1 MGWLPLLL
9 WGFPKVEYPTDGRFG
24 GRVIGQVDH
33 ENAIN
38 IYWGKHKLDWNP
50 PAVSRWVGGHTVCVN
65 VKKLSDLSG
74 YWISIYVWRPKMQ
87 QKIEMKCHFE
97 SPKQIQRK
105 REKGKN
111 LNLNLKNWDC
121 LIKLPN
127 ITLRGHISGKK
138 SNVLSTKQKPL
149 IGIPF
154 NSSMEGLMLVN
165 TCKCAPD
172 LKYHNAHL
180 WNSFG
185 IFGGNYFWTQIWAY
199 LQCQNRPS

>member
-1 MGWLPLLL
+1 MQSQQKKNGWLPLLL

-65 VKKLSDLSG
+65 VKKLSHLSG

-87 QKIEMKCHFE
+87 QQIEMKCHFE

-111 LNLNLKNWDC
+111 LNLNLKWKTEIAWENFPISHSEVTS
-121 LIKLPN
+121 LGKSLMSSQPN
-127 ITLRGHISGKK
+127 K
-138 SNVLSTKQKPL
+138 SRWLVFLSTL
-149 IGIPF
+149 
-154 NSSMEGLMLVN
+154 
-165 TCKCAPD
+165 
-172 LKYHNAHL
+172 L
-180 WNSFG
+180 WRG
-185 IFGGNYFWTQIWAY
+185 
-199 LQCQNRPS
+199 